1 MGMTGKG
8 TRLAA
13 ATLASL
19 VILSFPGNVAYAQRQ
34 DPRTYP
40 AEIDL
45 RKLGDS
51 TRLGTNA
58 PADPTVDMEDLT
70 RGLNLSQQ
78 QEFLLRQRLTEQRLP
93 RYDPATQAH
102 TIPTYGGTIH
112 VPAMDIP
119 SPTIGGGAWPPRG
132 ATPDGEVS
140 TPIDRCAFNGF
151 DRARTDSLRRYVRGQ
166 LSASK
171 AAQEKFDRADQSTCI
186 ADRVRYYLRVL
197 AALGGGTP

>member
-1 MGMTGKG
+1 MRMIGKR

-13 ATLASL
+13 ATLTSL
-19 VILSFPGNVAYAQRQ
+19 VCLPFPSNVAYAQRQ
-34 DPRTYP
+34 DSRTYP
-40 AEIDL
+40 ADVDL
-45 RKLGDS
+45 KKFGDR

-58 PADPTVDMEDLT
+58 PAELTVDMEDLT

-112 VPAMDIP
+112 VPAIDIP
-119 SPTIGGGAWPPRG
+119 PPTIGGGAWPPHG
-132 ATPDGEVS
+132 PTPDS
-140 TPIDRCAFNGF
+140 KISIPIDPCAFNGF

-186 ADRVRYYLRVL
+186 AVRVRYYLRVL